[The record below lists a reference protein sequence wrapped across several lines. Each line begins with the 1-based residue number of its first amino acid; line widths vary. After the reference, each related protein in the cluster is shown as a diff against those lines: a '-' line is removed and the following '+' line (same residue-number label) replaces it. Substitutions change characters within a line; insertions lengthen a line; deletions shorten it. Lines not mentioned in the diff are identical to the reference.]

1 MDQNLNNRD
10 QDDEKQNSSSKFDSQ
25 SDSGKQVSRQFIFDS
40 PYEEQTYKDIL
51 KVLKIRKLTL
61 DEKVDRLGDI
71 LKNGRY
77 DEFLNKIMGNND
89 QLNNQEDLLQKQK
102 EIVYQY
108 TKYHGSPFLLKY
120 RKLDLERYYNDTARN
135 SFVPNFG
142 IFFEKGH
149 TMYHF
154 IPFGVKSGESE
165 YNKEVTNDW
174 ILSNDNK
181 NGAFFTLI
189 KPNEIEY
196 FVKKWNENTRLKKYS
211 YIYKTSKIFAYT
223 LLYWLI

>member
-1 MDQNLNNRD
+1 MIQNLNNRD
-10 QDDEKQNSSSKFDSQ
+10 QDNRKQNSSSDLPRDLEK
-25 SDSGKQVSRQFIFDS
+25 KVSCQFIFDS

-89 QLNNQEDLLQKQK
+89 QLNNQEELLQKQK
-102 EIVYQY
+102 ETVYQY
-108 TKYHGSPFLLKY
+108 TKFHGSPFLLKS
-120 RKLDLERYYNDTARN
+120 RKLDLERYYYDTASN
-135 SFVPNFG
+135 SFIPHFG

-154 IPFGVKSGESE
+154 IPLGVKSGESE
-165 YNKEVTNDW
+165 YNKEATNDW
-174 ILSNDNK
+174 KLSDDNK

-196 FVKKWNENTRLKKYS
+196 FVKKWNENARLKKYS
-211 YIYKTSKIFAYT
+211 YRYKTSKIFAYT